1 MRFRLRRE
9 PSRLAVASLEAVVT
23 GVAMAWLP
31 SWFVSAARQAVPG
44 LTTHLDLG
52 LLAALG
58 IAAAGLSFL
67 SRVLEE
73 PYSRL
78 ASLARSAT
86 GLAYFLAIVWT
97 DLGFGVLGV
106 KLEEDVRIVVSL
118 GPYAAWILALG
129 LAGILVSSA
138 ELALSIRRR
147 PEG

>member
-9 PSRLAVASLEAVVT
+9 PSRLAVASLEAIVT

-44 LTTHLDLG
+44 LTTHLNLG

-58 IAAAGLSFL
+58 LAAAGLSFP

-78 ASLARSAT
+78 ASLARSAI
-86 GLAYFLAIVWT
+86 GLAYFLAIVWA
-97 DLGFGVLGV
+97 DRGFGVLGV
-106 KLEEDVRIVVSL
+106 ELEDVRIVVSL

-129 LAGILVSSA
+129 LAGILVGSA

>member
-1 MRFRLRRE
+1 MMFGLRLG
-9 PSRLAVASLEAVVT
+9 PSRLAAAALEAVAT

-44 LTTHLDLG
+44 LTTHLNLG

-58 IAAAGLSFL
+58 IAAAGLSFP

-78 ASLARSAT
+78 ASLTRSAI
-86 GLAYFLAIVWT
+86 GLAYFLTIVWT

-106 KLEEDVRIVVSL
+106 KLEEDVRIVVNL

-129 LAGILVSSA
+129 LASILVSSA

-147 PEG
+147 TEG

>member
-1 MRFRLRRE
+1 MRFRLRLE
-9 PSRLAVASLEAVVT
+9 PSRLAVASLEAIVT

-31 SWFVSAARQAVPG
+31 SWFVSATQQAVPG
-44 LTTHLDLG
+44 LTTHLDLR

-67 SRVLEE
+67 SHVLED

-97 DLGFGVLGV
+97 ELGFGVLGV
-106 KLEEDVRIVVSL
+106 KLGDVRFVVSL
-118 GPYAAWILALG
+118 GSYAAWVLALG
-129 LAGILVSSA
+129 LAGILVGSA

-147 PEG
+147 PGG